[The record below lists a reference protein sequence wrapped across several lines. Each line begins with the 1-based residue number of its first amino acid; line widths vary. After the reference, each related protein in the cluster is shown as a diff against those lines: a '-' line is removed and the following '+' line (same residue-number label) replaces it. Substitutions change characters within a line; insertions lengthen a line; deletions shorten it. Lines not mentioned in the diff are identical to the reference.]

1 MNTASDWNE
10 LSAFVDGELDVAR
23 ARNIAERVLQDS
35 VLRRQI
41 EDMRRLSASLKALTY
56 YYRAPETL
64 RLAIRM
70 AGADCPRPRRHGF
83 SALRQWFEW
92 RPMASALAIA
102 GVLAFSVSL
111 TQTTVS
117 PIDQLQ
123 EEIVASHVRATM
135 SRRMVDV
142 ASSDRQTV
150 VPFLSSRLGF
160 SPPVDD
166 LGVVGSSLVGGRID
180 YVDGRAVAALVY
192 RVGDHVIDSFVWPTS
207 KGDSGVIQTGK
218 RGFQLARWSRGGMAH
233 CLISDVNPEQF
244 SAIVRQL
251 ESGLAERP
259 SS

>member
-1 MNTASDWNE
+1 MSTASDWNE
-10 LSAFVDGELDVAR
+10 LSAFLDGEVDPAR
-23 ARNIAERVLQDS
+23 ARNIAERLLDDS
-35 VLRRQI
+35 ALSRQI
-41 EDMRRLSASLKALTY
+41 EDMRRLSATLKSTT
-56 YYRAPETL
+56 YYRAPDTL
-64 RLAIRM
+64 RLAIRR
-70 AGADCPRPRRHGF
+70 AGADSPRPPWHGVATLRR
-83 SALRQWFEW
+83 WFEW

-102 GVLAFSVSL
+102 GVLVFSVNL

-150 VPFLSSRLGF
+150 VPFLSSRLDF

-192 RVGDHVIDSFVWPTS
+192 RVGDHLVDSFVWPTS

-244 SAIVRQL
+244 SAIVRRL
-251 ESGLAERP
+251 ESDFAERP

>member
-1 MNTASDWNE
+1 MNTAPEWNE
-10 LSAFVDGELDVAR
+10 LSAFVDGELHSAR
-23 ARNIAERVLQDS
+23 ARGIAEQLQQDS
-35 VLRRQI
+35 TLLRQVREIQH
-41 EDMRRLSASLKALTY
+41 LSASLKAPTS

-70 AGADCPRPRRHGF
+70 ASAAQARPRWNGF
-83 SALRQWFEW
+83 AALQRWFAW
-92 RPMASALAIA
+92 RPMASALALA
-102 GVLAFSVSL
+102 GFLALSVSL
-111 TQTTVS
+111 NQTTIS

-123 EEIVASHVRATM
+123 EEIVASHIRATM

-142 ASSDRQTV
+142 ASSDRRTL
-150 VPFLSSRLGF
+150 VPFLSSRLDF

-166 LGVVGSSLVGGRID
+166 LGSAGSSLVGGRID

-192 RVGDHVIDSFVWPTS
+192 RAGDHVIDSFVWPTS
-207 KGDSGVIQTGK
+207 KRDSGVIRTSK

-233 CLISDVNPEQF
+233 CLISDLNPEQF

-251 ESGLAERP
+251 ESGFAERP